1 MKELWSF
8 FPSDNIVVM
17 LKRGKPCLLEMQNEI
32 FKDKMICCLEFTSK
46 SSEEEKKRSN
56 DIGHSCRWLKLGD
69 ERLGVSYTVFSTTVH
84 VWNFP

>member
-8 FPSDNIVVM
+8 FPSGNIVVM

-46 SSEEEKKRSN
+46 SSEEVKKRSN
-56 DIGHSCRWLKLGD
+56 IGHSCTWLKLDD
-69 ERLGVSYTVFSTTVH
+69 EHLGVSYTVLSTIVH